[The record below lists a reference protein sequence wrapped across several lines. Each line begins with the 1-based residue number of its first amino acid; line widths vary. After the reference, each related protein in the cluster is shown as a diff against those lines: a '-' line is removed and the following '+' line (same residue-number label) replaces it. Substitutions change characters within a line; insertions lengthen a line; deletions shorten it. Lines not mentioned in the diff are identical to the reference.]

1 MERCMVKKM
10 NKEKFIQ
17 KLKETLNLDDDK
29 AKIINNILESNNII
43 GKKGKENII
52 NDLMGQLKIDLAE
65 ANKIYEKVMDII
77 KDTIK
82 NKLKHPFRKD

>member
-1 MERCMVKKM
+1 MVKKM
-10 NKEKFIQ
+10 NKTGFIE
-17 KLKETLNLDDDK
+17 KLKETLKVDENT

-52 NDLMGQLKIDLAE
+52 NDLMGQLKIDLQE

-77 KDTIK
+77 KDAIK
-82 NKLKHPFRKD
+82 NKLKHPFKSHD